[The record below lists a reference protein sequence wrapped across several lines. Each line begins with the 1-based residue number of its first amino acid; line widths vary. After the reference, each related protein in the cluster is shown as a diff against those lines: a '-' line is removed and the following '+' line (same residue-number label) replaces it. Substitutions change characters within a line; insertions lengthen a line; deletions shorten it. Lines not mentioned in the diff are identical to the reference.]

1 MHRWAVDN
9 TDRFQALVDITSAV
23 KPSPHL
29 ETSSFTAVID
39 RSCVSQS
46 SRPMDV
52 RVGLTMLPAAPG
64 LIALMVLVLQRR
76 RAA

>member
-9 TDRFQALVDITSAV
+9 TDRFQALVDIVSAV

-46 SRPMDV
+46 S
-52 RVGLTMLPAAPG
+52 
-64 LIALMVLVLQRR
+64 
-76 RAA
+76 